1 MMTLSDKQI
10 LFAQKLGLL
19 LIEASRQN
27 IPVKITELYRTLE
40 RQKLLV
46 AKKLSKTLF
55 SKHLKGLAA
64 DLAIIKD
71 GQYII
76 NIEGYRPLGEY
87 WESLGNTTWGG
98 NWNTLKDGVHFELD
112 ETNL

>member
-1 MMTLSDKQI
+1 MKLAEKQI
-10 LFAQKLGLL
+10 FFAQKLGLL
-19 LIEASRQN
+19 LIEANRQN
-27 IPVKITELYRTLE
+27 IPVKITELYRTPE

-46 AKKLSKTLF
+46 AKGLSKTMY
-55 SKHLKGLAA
+55 SKHLQGLAV

-76 NIEGYRPLGEY
+76 DIEMYRSLGVY

-98 NWNTLKDGVHFELD
+98 NWDGLKDGVHFEL
-112 ETNL
+112 E